1 MIFPPPSPLV
11 PLLRAAV
18 RAHPEH
24 AGAFVRQT
32 GMDVDV
38 TAPSRDGALWAFE
51 QLRPALPGNLAPGPV
66 VPLVQA
72 SEDARPLYR
81 VTARASYQLGL
92 FSGAAA

>member
-1 MIFPPPSPLV
+1 MIFPTPSPLV

-38 TAPSRDGALWAFE
+38 TAPSSAGAVWAFE
-51 QLRPALPGNLAPGPV
+51 AIRSALPAGLVPGAV

-81 VTARASYQLGL
+81 IAARPAYQLGL
-92 FSGAAA
+92 FSRSAA

>member
-1 MIFPPPSPLV
+1 MIFPAPSPLV

-38 TAPSRDGALWAFE
+38 TAPSREGALWAFE
-51 QLRPALPGNLAPGPV
+51 QLRPALPQGLVPGAV

-81 VTARASYQLGL
+81 IAARPAYQLGL
-92 FSGAAA
+92 FSGAPA

>member
-1 MIFPPPSPLV
+1 MILPAPSPLV
-11 PLLRAAV
+11 PLLRRAV

-38 TAPSRDGALWAFE
+38 TAPSREGAVWAFE
-51 QLRPALPGNLAPGPV
+51 AIRGLLPGHLVPGPV

-92 FSGAAA
+92 FSRSAA